1 MRLHR
6 LCRCVLTLSIFAG
19 ILSLGSSSTWADDF
33 ITVAERTNFV
43 RTSSYDETADFYRR
57 LDSASEFASLQVF
70 GKTPQGRDLQC
81 LVVSNDRAFTPAA
94 AHATGKVILLIQNG
108 IHAGEIEGKDA
119 SMILLRDVLITKE
132 RTGILD
138 SVILLVIPIINPDGH
153 ENTRR
158 YTRSNQYGPENAGFR
173 TTAQRYNLNR
183 DYMKADAVEMRAWLR
198 LWHTWLPDF
207 FIDDHVTDG
216 QDWQHVIAY
225 TISWHPNA
233 APELRAWTRQFFD
246 PEFMADCR
254 QAGYPAFPYAFPIRD
269 DFRGAYGTY
278 VDSPRLST
286 GYTTLWNRP
295 GLLIEMHS
303 LKDYKTRVLG
313 NRAALLA
320 VTDVLYRHK
329 SALKGAIA
337 SADSA
342 TIAGLHEPYPF
353 SFEPDGDSTMREI
366 LTYSYRMDSSK
377 VTGGKYAR
385 WDHKS
390 PTHDTIPFFGSFRAK
405 LTVVP
410 PRAYI
415 IQREWTEQIAK
426 LALHGVAMGTLR
438 EPATLNV
445 QYYHLDSVSWGRESY
460 EGNVRASYKV
470 TRRDTTITYPAG
482 TVIVDLHQRPAR
494 VAIQALEPEGPD
506 SFIAWGFWNTIFE
519 QKEYMESY
527 MADPL
532 ADSLYA
538 SDPRIRA
545 EFDAKVAA
553 DTAFAKSVDAKRD
566 FFYKHSSFA
575 EDDLRFYPVTRLLTA
590 PPPVVSWESSDG
602 NR

>member
-1 MRLHR
+1 MRIHPFGHR
-6 LCRCVLTLSIFAG
+6 ILTALAVLGFFCLYASPVW
-19 ILSLGSSSTWADDF
+19 SDDF
-33 ITVAERTNFV
+33 TTVAEKTNFQ
-43 RTSSYDETADFYRR
+43 RTASYDETADFFRR

-70 GKTPQGRDLQC
+70 GKSPQGRDLHC
-81 LVVSNDRAFTPAA
+81 LIVSKDKAFTPEA
-94 AHATGKVILLIQNG
+94 AHATGKVILLVQNG

-119 SMILLRDVLITKE
+119 SMILLRDILITKE
-132 RTGILD
+132 RASLLD
-138 SVILLVIPIINPDGH
+138 SVIFLVIPIINPDGH

-198 LWHTWLPDF
+198 LWQTWLPDF

-216 QDWQHVIAY
+216 HDWQHVISY

-233 APELRAWTRQFFD
+233 APELRAWTNKFFD
-246 PEFMADCR
+246 PEFTASCR
-254 QAGYPAFPYAFPIRD
+254 QAGYPAFPYAFPLHND
-269 DFRGAYGTY
+269 LRGAYGTY

-286 GYTTLWNRP
+286 GYTVLWNRP

-313 NRAALLA
+313 NRAALSTVA
-320 VTDVLYRHK
+320 DILYRHK
-329 SALKGAIA
+329 SALKQAIA
-337 SADSA
+337 SAD
-342 TIAGLHEPYPF
+342 TTTLAGLREPYPL

-366 LTYSYRMDSSK
+366 LGYSYRMDSSR
-377 VTGGKYAR
+377 VTGGKYPH

-390 PTHDTIPFFGSFRAK
+390 LTTDTIPFFGSYRAK
-405 LTVVP
+405 KTVIP

-415 IQREWTEQIAK
+415 IPREWSDQIGR
-426 LALHGVAMGTLR
+426 LALHGVAMGVLKA
-438 EPATLNV
+438 PATLKV
-445 QYYHLDSVSWGRESY
+445 QCYHLDSASWGHESY
-460 EGNVRASYKV
+460 EGHVRVSYKV
-470 TRRDTTITYPAG
+470 TMRDTSITYPAG
-482 TVIVDLHQRPAR
+482 TVVVDLRQRPAR
-494 VAIQALEPEGPD
+494 VAIQALEPEGQD
-506 SFIAWGFWNTIFE
+506 SFISWGLWNTVFE

-527 MADPL
+527 ISDPL

-538 SDPRIRA
+538 TDSRIRA

-566 FFYKHSSFA
+566 FFYKHSSYA
-575 EDDLRFYPVTRLLTA
+575 EDDLRLYPVTRLMTD
-590 PPPVVSWESSDG
+590 PPPVTPWEGSNG

>member
-6 LCRCVLTLSIFAG
+6 FSRRILTLSALLGIFW
-19 ILSLGSSSTWADDF
+19 LGSSPAWSDDF
-33 ITVAERTNFV
+33 TTVAEKTNFV

-57 LDSASEFASLQVF
+57 LGSASEFASLQVF
-70 GKTPQGRDLQC
+70 GKSPQGRDLQC
-81 LVVSNDRAFTPAA
+81 LVVSNDKAFTPDA

-119 SMILLRDVLITKE
+119 SMILLRDILITKE
-132 RTGILD
+132 RASILD

-183 DYMKADAVEMRAWLR
+183 DYMKADAMEMRAWLR
-198 LWHTWLPDF
+198 LWHTWMPDF

-233 APELRAWTRQFFD
+233 APELREWTRQFFD

-254 QAGYPAFPYAFPIRD
+254 QAGYPAFPYAFPLHND
-269 DFRGAYGTY
+269 YRGAYGTY

-313 NRAALLA
+313 NHAALVA
-320 VTDVLYRHK
+320 VSGVLYHHR

-337 SADSA
+337 SADSV
-342 TIAGLHEPYPF
+342 TIAGLREPYPL
-353 SFEPDGDSTMREI
+353 SFESDGDSTMREV
-366 LTYSYRMDSSK
+366 LGYSYRMDSSK

-390 PTHDTIPFFGSFRAK
+390 LTHDTIPFFGSYRAK
-405 LTVVP
+405 QTIIP

-415 IQREWTEQIAK
+415 IPREWTDQIAR
-426 LALHGVAMGTLR
+426 LALHGVAMGVL
-438 EPATLNV
+438 ESPATLKV
-445 QYYHLDSVSWGRESY
+445 QCYHLDSVSWSKESY
-460 EGNVRASYKV
+460 EGNVRASYKAIM
-470 TRRDTTITYPAG
+470 RDTTITYPAG
-482 TVIVDLHQRPAR
+482 TVIVDLHQRPAK
-494 VAIQALEPEGPD
+494 VAIQALEPEGSD
-506 SFIAWGFWNTIFE
+506 SFISWGFWNTLFE

-538 SDPRIRA
+538 SNPRIKA

-553 DTAFAKSVDAKRD
+553 DTVFAKSVDAKRD
-566 FFYKHSSFA
+566 FFYKRSSFA
-575 EDDLRFYPVTRLLTA
+575 EDDLRFYPVTRLLTD
-590 PPPVVSWESSDG
+590 PPPVAPWEGSDG